1 VPELLDGGD
10 PPEAQGPGYVVHRS
24 LANDQDMLV
33 VVITEHFQ
41 RGVRH
46 HHLVLVN
53 IDPKPTAQFVR
64 LIFSE
69 CVAGVGDKDSGH
81 FEVPVVIY
89 QPLESVRGEGQDVLA
104 PDDDTVNVEEYPEV
118 GRGTP
123 AHLPQPWEPFLA
135 VVLGD
140 ASFLVI

>member
-1 VPELLDGGD
+1 MLKTLTSPPLVVNVVQGWKGVPELLDGGD

-64 LIFSE
+64 LKE
-69 CVAGVGDKDSGH
+69 NQVGKIMVYSR
-81 FEVPVVIY
+81 V
-89 QPLESVRGEGQDVLA
+89 
-104 PDDDTVNVEEYPEV
+104 VNV
-118 GRGTP
+118 
-123 AHLPQPWEPFLA
+123 
-135 VVLGD
+135 
-140 ASFLVI
+140 

>member
-1 VPELLDGGD
+1 MPELLDGGD

-41 RGVRH
+41 GGVRH

-64 LIFSE
+64 LKEKENWVKWYTLYI
-69 CVAGVGDKDSGH
+69 K
-81 FEVPVVIY
+81 
-89 QPLESVRGEGQDVLA
+89 
-104 PDDDTVNVEEYPEV
+104 TVN
-118 GRGTP
+118 GKICK
-123 AHLPQPWEPFLA
+123 W
-135 VVLGD
+135 
-140 ASFLVI
+140 

>member
-1 VPELLDGGD
+1 MPELLDGGD

-64 LIFSE
+64 LKE
-69 CVAGVGDKDSGH
+69 VGKMVYSK
-81 FEVPVVIY
+81 
-89 QPLESVRGEGQDVLA
+89 
-104 PDDDTVNVEEYPEV
+104 TVNGKSLNCIKQLRLRNNLRFSNPIWKV
-118 GRGTP
+118 
-123 AHLPQPWEPFLA
+123 
-135 VVLGD
+135 
-140 ASFLVI
+140 

>member
-1 VPELLDGGD
+1 MPELLDGGD
-10 PPEAQGPGYVVHRS
+10 SPEAQGPGYVVHRS

-64 LIFSE
+64 LKEKENRVKWYTLSLGF
-69 CVAGVGDKDSGH
+69 KGH
-81 FEVPVVIY
+81 
-89 QPLESVRGEGQDVLA
+89 QKLA
-104 PDDDTVNVEEYPEV
+104 
-118 GRGTP
+118 
-123 AHLPQPWEPFLA
+123 
-135 VVLGD
+135 
-140 ASFLVI
+140 